1 LGTKR
6 FEKERIKSEGTGMI
20 ALKTIADVLQGTL
33 QQGADVAVTS
43 VDTDSRRVLPGQLFV
58 ALPGEKFDGH
68 DFLPQVA
75 AQGAVAALISK
86 PVATSL
92 PTVLV
97 NDTRLALGQLASWWR
112 QQLALPLIAVTG
124 SNGKTTTK
132 EMIAAIMQIAVGG
145 ADKVLATAGNFNN
158 DIGMPLT
165 LLRLRA
171 THRCAVIEMGMNHLG
186 EIDYLTRL
194 ARPNV
199 AVINNAG
206 TAHIGELGSR
216 ENIAQAKGEIFAGLS
231 QDGIAV
237 INADSEF
244 ADYWRGLNTG
254 RQVLTF
260 GMHPAADIRG
270 EVLGDA
276 SSFKLHYQGEAVTLT
291 LAVPGVHN
299 VMNALAAAAASLAA
313 GARLADVTQGLQG
326 FAGVKGRLQVKT
338 AANGAKV
345 IDDTYNANPDSM
357 KAALDV
363 LKNADAHTV
372 FVMGD
377 MGELGADAEAM
388 HAQIGRYAKEQG
400 VGKVY
405 ALGKFTQAA
414 VQAFGAQAQHFA
426 SIEALVA
433 ALQAETTADD
443 VVLVK
448 GSRFMQMERVVNA
461 LVDSQATELVGK

>member
-1 LGTKR
+1 MMTLQN
-6 FEKERIKSEGTGMI
+6 
-20 ALKTIADVLQGTL
+20 IADVLHGTL
-33 QQGADVAVTS
+33 YGTDVLVTS
-43 VDTDSRRVLPGQLFV
+43 VDSDSRRVQPSQLFV

-75 AQGAVAALISK
+75 AQGAAAALVSR
-86 PVATSL
+86 PVDTAL
-92 PTVLV
+92 PVV
-97 NDTRLALGQLASWWR
+97 QVEDTRLAMGQLAAYWR
-112 QQLALPLIAVTG
+112 QHLGLPVIAVTG

-132 EMIAAIMQIAVGG
+132 EMIAAIMQVHVGS
-145 ADKVLATAGNFNN
+145 ADTVLATAGNFNN

-165 LLRLRA
+165 LLRLRD

-216 ENIAQAKGEIFAGLS
+216 ENIARAKGEIFAGLAD
-231 QDGIAV
+231 DGIAV

-244 ADYWRGLNTG
+244 AGYWRSLNG
-254 RQVLTF
+254 RRRVLTF
-260 GMHPAADIRG
+260 GLHADADVRADIVAC
-270 EVLGDA
+270 EPV
-276 SSFKLHYQGEAVTLT
+276 SSFTLHYSGASVTLT
-291 LAVPGVHN
+291 LAVPGAHN
-299 VMNALAAAAASLAA
+299 VLNALAAAAASLAA
-313 GARLADVTQGLQG
+313 GASLQEVTQGLQAFG
-326 FAGVKGRLQVKT
+326 GVKGRLQLKT
-338 AANGAKV
+338 AANGATV

-363 LKNADAHTV
+363 LQHYRQRSW

-377 MGELGADAEAM
+377 MGELGADAAAM
-388 HAQIGRYAKEQG
+388 HAMVGRYAKDRG
-400 VGKVY
+400 VASMY
-405 ALGKFTQAA
+405 ALGTQSRLA
-414 VQAFGAQAQHFA
+414 VQAFGNQGRHFD
-426 SIEALVA
+426 SLEALVS
-433 ALQAETTADD
+433 ALKNNIAADD

-461 LVDSQATELVGK
+461 LVGTQTAEQTGK

>member
-1 LGTKR
+1 
-6 FEKERIKSEGTGMI
+6 MI

-33 QQGADVAVTS
+33 QQGTDVTVTS

-75 AQGAVAALISK
+75 NQGAVAALVSK
-86 PVATSL
+86 PVTSSL

-97 NDTRLALGQLASWWR
+97 KDTRLALGQLASWWR

-132 EMIAAIMQIAVGG
+132 EMIAAIMQAHVGG

-216 ENIAQAKGEIFAGLS
+216 ENIAKAKGEIFAGLS

-244 ADYWRGLNTG
+244 ADYWRGLNAG
-254 RQVLTF
+254 RQLLTF
-260 GMHPAADIRG
+260 GLHPAADIRG

-276 SSFKLHYQGEAVTLT
+276 SGFKLHYQGEAVTLT
-291 LAVPGVHN
+291 LAVPGAHN

-313 GARLADVTQGLQG
+313 GASLADVAQGLQG
-326 FAGVKGRLQVKT
+326 FAGVKGRLQVKQ

-363 LKNADAHTV
+363 LQHAGTNTV

-388 HAQIGRYAKEQG
+388 HMQIGRYAKEHG
-400 VGKVY
+400 ISKLY
-405 ALGKFTQAA
+405 ALGNFTQAA

-426 SIEALVA
+426 SVEALVA
-433 ALQAETTADD
+433 ALQAGTTAEH

-461 LVDSQATELVGK
+461 LVESQTTELVGK

>member
-1 LGTKR
+1 
-6 FEKERIKSEGTGMI
+6 MI
-20 ALKTIADVLQGTL
+20 ALKTIADVLHGTL
-33 QQGADVAVTS
+33 QQGADVTVTS

-75 AQGAVAALISK
+75 NQGAVAALVSK
-86 PVATSL
+86 PVTSNL

-97 NDTRLALGQLASWWR
+97 KDTRLALGQLASWWR

-132 EMIAAIMQIAVGG
+132 EMIAAIMQAHVGG

-216 ENIAQAKGEIFAGLS
+216 ENIAKAKGEIFAGLS

-244 ADYWRGLNTG
+244 ADYWRGLNAG
-254 RQVLTF
+254 RQLLTF

-276 SSFKLHYQGEAVTLT
+276 SSFKLHYQGEAVVLT
-291 LAVPGVHN
+291 LAVPGAHN

-313 GARLADVTQGLQG
+313 GASLADVAQGLQG
-326 FAGVKGRLQVKT
+326 FAGVKGRLQVKQAT
-338 AANGAKV
+338 NGAKV

-363 LKNADAHTV
+363 LQHAGTNTV

-388 HAQIGRYAKEQG
+388 HMQIGRYAKEHG
-400 VGKVY
+400 IGKLY
-405 ALGKFTQAA
+405 ALGNFTQAA
-414 VQAFGAQAQHFA
+414 VQAFGTQAQHFA
-426 SIEALVA
+426 SVEALVA
-433 ALQAETTADD
+433 ALQTDTTADN

-461 LVDSQATELVGK
+461 LVESQTTELVGK

>member
-1 LGTKR
+1 
-6 FEKERIKSEGTGMI
+6 MI
-20 ALKTIADVLQGTL
+20 ALKTIAEVLQGTL
-33 QQGADVAVTS
+33 NGTDVMVTS

-75 AQGAVAALISK
+75 TQGAVAALVSK
-86 PVATSL
+86 PVETAL

-97 NDTRLALGQLASWWR
+97 EDTRLALGQLASWWR

-132 EMIAAIMQIAVGG
+132 EMIAAIMQVHVGG
-145 ADKVLATAGNFNN
+145 AEQVLATAGNFNN

-165 LLRLRA
+165 LLRLRPV
-171 THRCAVIEMGMNHLG
+171 HRCAVIEMGMNHLG

-216 ENIAQAKGEIFAGLS
+216 ENIAKAKGEIFAGLAE
-231 QDGIAV
+231 GGVAV
-237 INADSEF
+237 INADSTF
-244 ADYWRGLNTG
+244 ADYWRSLNPT
-254 RQVLTF
+254 RRLLSF
-260 GMHPAADIRG
+260 GMQQ
-270 EVLGDA
+270 A
-276 SSFKLHYQGEAVTLT
+276 SDVQGEMLDAESQFNIRFQGETVMVK
-291 LAVPGVHN
+291 LAVPGAHN
-299 VMNALAAAAASLAA
+299 VMNALAAAASCLAA
-313 GARLADVTQGLQG
+313 GASLAEVAQGLTQ
-326 FAGVKGRLQVKT
+326 FAGVKGRLQQKR
-338 AANGAKV
+338 AACGARL

-363 LKNADAHTV
+363 LKGQAMNAV

-388 HAQIGRYAKEQG
+388 HAEIGRYAKDSGIRQLF
-400 VGKVY
+400 
-405 ALGKFTQAA
+405 ALGKMSQAA
-414 VQAFGAQAQHFA
+414 VQAFGPQAQHFE
-426 SIEALVA
+426 SLTSLVEALNKAV
-433 ALQAETTADD
+433 TAQDT
-443 VVLVK
+443 VLVK
-448 GSRFMQMERVVNA
+448 GSRFMQMERVVQA
-461 LVDSQATELVGK
+461 LVEAQATESVGK

>member
-1 LGTKR
+1 
-6 FEKERIKSEGTGMI
+6 MI
-20 ALKTIADVLQGTL
+20 ALKTIGDVLQGTL
-33 QQGADVAVTS
+33 QQSADVTVTS

-75 AQGAVAALISK
+75 NQGAVAALVSR
-86 PVATSL
+86 PVTSNL

-97 NDTRLALGQLASWWR
+97 KDTRLALGQLASWWR

-132 EMIAAIMQIAVGG
+132 EMIAAIMQAHVGG

-216 ENIAQAKGEIFAGLS
+216 ENIAKAKGEIFAGLS

-254 RQVLTF
+254 RQALTF

-270 EVLGDA
+270 ELLGDA
-276 SSFKLHYQGEAVTLT
+276 SGFKLHYQGEAVTLT
-291 LAVPGVHN
+291 LAVPGAHN

-313 GARLADVTQGLQG
+313 GASLADVAQGLQG
-326 FAGVKGRLQVKT
+326 FAGVKGRLQVKQ

-363 LKNADAHTV
+363 LQHAGTNTV

-388 HAQIGRYAKEQG
+388 HMQIGRYAKERG
-400 VGKVY
+400 IGKLY
-405 ALGKFTQAA
+405 ALGNFTQAA

-426 SIEALVA
+426 SVEALVA
-433 ALQAETTADD
+433 ALQADTTADN

-461 LVDSQATELVGK
+461 LVESLVESQATELVGK

>member
-1 LGTKR
+1 
-6 FEKERIKSEGTGMI
+6 MI

-33 QQGADVAVTS
+33 QQGAEVTVTS

-75 AQGAVAALISK
+75 NQGAVAALVSK
-86 PVATSL
+86 SVTSSL

-97 NDTRLALGQLASWWR
+97 KDTRLALGQLASWWR

-132 EMIAAIMQIAVGG
+132 EMIAAIMQAHVGG

-165 LLRLRA
+165 LLRLQA

-216 ENIAQAKGEIFAGLS
+216 ENIAKAKGEIFAGLS

-244 ADYWRGLNTG
+244 ADYWRGLNAG

-260 GMHPAADIRG
+260 GMHPAADVRG

-291 LAVPGVHN
+291 LSVPGVHN
-299 VMNALAAAAASLAA
+299 IMNALAAAAASLAA
-313 GARLADVTQGLQG
+313 GASLADVAQGLQG
-326 FAGVKGRLQVKT
+326 FAGVKGRLQVKQ

-363 LKNADAHTV
+363 LKHAGTNTV

-388 HAQIGRYAKEQG
+388 HMQIGRYAKEHG
-400 VGKVY
+400 IGKLY
-405 ALGKFTQAA
+405 ALGNFTPAA

-426 SIEALVA
+426 SLEALVA
-433 ALQAETTADD
+433 ALQAETTAND

-461 LVDSQATELVGK
+461 LVESLVESQTTELVGK

>member
-1 LGTKR
+1 MMTLQN
-6 FEKERIKSEGTGMI
+6 
-20 ALKTIADVLQGTL
+20 IADVLHGTL
-33 QQGADVAVTS
+33 YGTDVLVTS
-43 VDTDSRRVLPGQLFV
+43 VDSDSRRVQPSQLFV

-75 AQGAVAALISK
+75 AQGAAAALVSR
-86 PVATSL
+86 PVDTAL
-92 PTVLV
+92 PVV
-97 NDTRLALGQLASWWR
+97 QVEDTRLAMGQLAAYWR
-112 QQLALPLIAVTG
+112 QHLGLPVIAVTG

-132 EMIAAIMQIAVGG
+132 DMIAAIMQVHVGS
-145 ADKVLATAGNFNN
+145 ADTVLATAGNFNN

-165 LLRLRA
+165 LLRLRD

-216 ENIAQAKGEIFAGLS
+216 ENIARAKGEIFAGLAD
-231 QDGIAV
+231 DGIAV

-244 ADYWRGLNTG
+244 AGYWRSLNG
-254 RQVLTF
+254 RRRVLTF
-260 GMHPAADIRG
+260 GLHADADVRADIVAC
-270 EVLGDA
+270 EPV
-276 SSFKLHYQGEAVTLT
+276 SSFTLHYSGASVTLT
-291 LAVPGVHN
+291 LAVPGAHN
-299 VMNALAAAAASLAA
+299 VLNALAAAAASLAA
-313 GARLADVTQGLQG
+313 GASLQEVTQGLQAFG
-326 FAGVKGRLQVKT
+326 GVKGRLQLKT
-338 AANGAKV
+338 AANGATV

-363 LKNADAHTV
+363 LQHYRQRSW

-388 HAQIGRYAKEQG
+388 HAMVGRYAKDRG
-400 VGKVY
+400 VVSMY
-405 ALGKFTQAA
+405 ALGTQSRLA
-414 VQAFGAQAQHFA
+414 VQAFGNQGRHFD
-426 SIEALVA
+426 SLEALVS
-433 ALQAETTADD
+433 ALKNNIAADD

-461 LVDSQATELVGK
+461 LVETQTAEQTGK

>member
-1 LGTKR
+1 
-6 FEKERIKSEGTGMI
+6 MI
-20 ALKTIADVLQGTL
+20 ALKTIAEVLQGTL
-33 QQGADVAVTS
+33 LGNDVTVTS

-86 PVATSL
+86 PVETDL
-92 PTVLV
+92 PAVLV
-97 NDTRLALGQLASWWR
+97 KDTRLALGQLASWWR

-132 EMIAAIMQIAVGG
+132 EMIAAIMQVHVGG
-145 ADKVLATAGNFNN
+145 TDLVLATAGNFNN

-216 ENIAQAKGEIFAGLS
+216 ENIAKAKGEIFAGLAA
-231 QDGIAV
+231 DGVAV
-237 INADSEF
+237 INADSDF
-244 ADYWRGLNTG
+244 ADYWRGLNPA
-254 RQVLTF
+254 RRVLSF
-260 GMHPAADIRG
+260 GMQQAADVHG
-270 EVLGDA
+270 EMLDGD
-276 SSFKLHYQGEAVTLT
+276 SQFKLSFQDESVEVT
-291 LAVPGVHN
+291 LAVPGAHN
-299 VMNALAAAAASLAA
+299 VMNALAAAASCLAA
-313 GARLADVTQGLQG
+313 GVSLTEVAQGLAR
-326 FAGVKGRLQVKT
+326 FAGVKGRLQQKT
-338 AANGAKV
+338 AACGARL

-363 LKNADAHTV
+363 LSSLGANTV

-388 HAQIGRYAKEQG
+388 HAQIGHYAKDRGIRQF
-400 VGKVY
+400 Y
-405 ALGKFTQAA
+405 ALGTLTKAA
-414 VQAFGAQAQHFA
+414 AQAFGSQAQHFE
-426 SIEALVA
+426 SLPSLVEALN
-433 ALQAETTADD
+433 QAVTAQDI
-443 VVLVK
+443 VLVK
-448 GSRFMQMERVVNA
+448 GSRFMQMERVVQA
-461 LVDSQATELVGK
+461 LVEAQATEQVGK

>member
-1 LGTKR
+1 MMSLQ
-6 FEKERIKSEGTGMI
+6 
-20 ALKTIADVLQGTL
+20 TIAKVLNGTL
-33 QQGADVAVTS
+33 QGPDVMVTS
-43 VDTDSRRVLPGQLFV
+43 VDTDSRRVQPGQLFV

-68 DFLPQVA
+68 DFLPQVTGL
-75 AQGAVAALISK
+75 GAVAALVSR
-86 PVATSL
+86 PVKTDL
-92 PTVLV
+92 PTIEVS
-97 NDTRLALGQLASWWR
+97 DTRLAMGELAAYWR
-112 QQLALPLIAVTG
+112 QHLAIPLIAVTG

-132 EMIAAIMQIAVGG
+132 EMIAAIMQVHVGG

-165 LLRLRA
+165 LLRLRS

-216 ENIAQAKGEIFAGLS
+216 ENIAKAKGEIFSGLAD
-231 QDGIAV
+231 DGIAV

-244 ADYWRGLNTG
+244 AEYWRGLNG
-254 RQVLTF
+254 SRRVMTF
-260 GMHPAADIRG
+260 GTKAEADVRTEIIN
-270 EVLGDA
+270 EESA
-276 SSFKLHYQGEAVTLT
+276 SSFNLHYQGAAIALK

-299 VMNALAAAAASLAA
+299 IMNALAAAAASLAA
-313 GARLADVTQGLQG
+313 GVSLQDVAQGLQG
-326 FAGVKGRLQVKT
+326 FGGVKGRLQQKT
-338 AANGAKV
+338 ATNGARI

-363 LKNADAHTV
+363 LRGYRQNTV

-377 MGELGADAEAM
+377 MGELGNDAEAM
-388 HAQIGRYAKEQG
+388 HASVGSYAKDCG
-400 VGKVY
+400 VNSFY
-405 ALGKFTQAA
+405 ALGTYTKAA
-414 VQAFGAQAQHFA
+414 AKAFGDQAQHFDA
-426 SIEALVA
+426 IEKLIA
-433 ALQAETTADD
+433 ALQANTSAEDI
-443 VVLVK
+443 VLVK

-461 LVDSQATELVGK
+461 LVETQAAELVGK